1 MNTMIALPIAAAL
14 PVAAPA
20 MPSTADQGALDD
32 GALLKLEEQI
42 FEHKEA
48 ISKLQPEAERLAG
61 IWSKK
66 IIACTMNLKRHGP
79 GRPFTS
85 GRRSWKPCPNL
96 KSACGCV
103 SFRSANAKRL
113 TAS

>member
-48 ISKLQPEAERLAG
+48 ISKLEPEAERLILGEFLANEG
-61 IWSKK
+61 VSG
-66 IIACTMNLKRHGP
+66 HG
-79 GRPFTS
+79 
-85 GRRSWKPCPNL
+85 
-96 KSACGCV
+96 
-103 SFRSANAKRL
+103 
-113 TAS
+113 